1 MKISEILLPTD
12 FSAAAEAAALV
23 ATAMARETGARLHVV
38 HVVPPATDPSLGS
51 EQLTRLGRQL
61 GKGLAVELALLSGRA
76 AREITAY
83 ARDKGIDLIVMSTH
97 GRTGVS
103 RTLLGSVAE
112 AVVRL
117 SPCLVLTVPMA
128 LPTAGTPRGIDGARG
143 RAPRAPSL
151 HRLRGPDRRPRLRN
165 VPRAHPGRGARAQ
178 DRDRAG
184 RPPRVLDLR
193 QAVPDARPGGGA
205 P

>member
-1 MKISEILLPTD
+1 MKISKILLPTD

-23 ATAMARETGARLHVV
+23 ATAMARETGARLHLV

-61 GKGLAVELALLSGRA
+61 GQGLAVELALLSGRA

-103 RTLLGSVAE
+103 RTLLGSVSE

-128 LPTAGTPRGIDGARG
+128 LPTAGTPA
-143 RAPRAPSL
+143 ASL
-151 HRLRGPDRRPRLRN
+151 
-165 VPRAHPGRGARAQ
+165 
-178 DRDRAG
+178 DRAG
-184 RPPRVLDLR
+184 SH
-193 QAVPDARPGGGA
+193 AGSHAGA
-205 P
+205 PPVPHRCIVCAGQTDDLVCETCRARIRGEALEHKFETERAGRRGSSA

>member
-12 FSAAAEAAALV
+12 FSTAVETAALV
-23 ATAMARETGARLHVV
+23 ATAMAREAGARLHVV
-38 HVVPPATDPSLGS
+38 HVVPPATDPSPGS

-61 GKGLAVELALLSGRA
+61 GTGLAVELALLSGRA

-128 LPTAGTPRGIDGARG
+128 LPKAAMRAASTAPALPQRCIVCAGQTDDLVCETCRARIRGEALEHKIETE
-143 RAPRAPSL
+143 
-151 HRLRGPDRRPRLRN
+151 
-165 VPRAHPGRGARAQ
+165 
-178 DRDRAG
+178 RAG
-184 RPPRVLDLR
+184 RRGSS
-193 QAVPDARPGGGA
+193 A
-205 P
+205 

>member
-1 MKISEILLPTD
+1 MKITEILLPTD

-23 ATAMARETGARLHVV
+23 ATAMARETGARLHLV

-117 SPCLVLTVPMA
+117 SPCLVLSVPMA
-128 LPTAGTPRGIDGARG
+128 LPTAGTPAASFARARPTTSSAKRAARASGARRSSTRSKPSGRVAAGPRPETGRAG
-143 RAPRAPSL
+143 RAPWCRRAMMGSPES
-151 HRLRGPDRRPRLRN
+151 RT
-165 VPRAHPGRGARAQ
+165 
-178 DRDRAG
+178 
-184 RPPRVLDLR
+184 
-193 QAVPDARPGGGA
+193 
-205 P
+205 

>member
-1 MKISEILLPTD
+1 MKISKILLPTD

-23 ATAMARETGARLHVV
+23 ATAMARETGARLHLV

-51 EQLTRLGRQL
+51 EQLTRLGPKL

-103 RTLLGSVAE
+103 RTLLGSVSE

-128 LPTAGTPRGIDGARG
+128 LPTAGTPPASLEHAGSHAGSHAGAPPVPHRCIVCAGQTDDLVCETCRARIRGEA
-143 RAPRAPSL
+143 L
-151 HRLRGPDRRPRLRN
+151 EHKFETE
-165 VPRAHPGRGARAQ
+165 
-178 DRDRAG
+178 RAG
-184 RPPRVLDLR
+184 RRGSS
-193 QAVPDARPGGGA
+193 A
-205 P
+205 

>member
-23 ATAMARETGARLHVV
+23 ATAMARETGARLHLA

-128 LPTAGTPRGIDGARG
+128 LPTAGTPAASLVRAGAPPVPHRCIVCAGQTDDLVCETCRARIRGEALEHKIETE
-143 RAPRAPSL
+143 
-151 HRLRGPDRRPRLRN
+151 
-165 VPRAHPGRGARAQ
+165 
-178 DRDRAG
+178 RAG
-184 RPPRVLDLR
+184 RR
-193 QAVPDARPGGGA
+193 GSST
-205 P
+205 

>member
-1 MKISEILLPTD
+1 MRISEILLPTD

-38 HVVPPATDPSLGS
+38 HVVPRATDTSPGS

-61 GKGLAVELALLSGRA
+61 GKGLAVEIALLSGQPA
-76 AREITAY
+76 LEITAY
-83 ARDKGIDLIVMSTH
+83 ARDKAIDLIVISTH

-128 LPTAGTPRGIDGARG
+128 LPPAGTRGFAGAPPLPHRCIVCAGQTDDLVCETCRARIRG
-143 RAPRAPSL
+143 EAL
-151 HRLRGPDRRPRLRN
+151 EHKMETE
-165 VPRAHPGRGARAQ
+165 
-178 DRDRAG
+178 RAG
-184 RPPRVLDLR
+184 RRGSS
-193 QAVPDARPGGGA
+193 A
-205 P
+205 

>member
-1 MKISEILLPTD
+1 MKITQILLPTD
-12 FSAAAEAAALV
+12 FSAAADAAVLV
-23 ATAMARETGARLHVV
+23 AKAMAQETGARLHVV

-51 EQLTRLGRQL
+51 EHLSRLGRQL
-61 GKGLAVELALLSGRA
+61 GTALPVELALLSGRA

-103 RTLLGSVAE
+103 RALLGSVAE

-128 LPTAGTPRGIDGARG
+128 LPMVRMAAASPAHAG
-143 RAPRAPSL
+143 APVP
-151 HRLRGPDRRPRLRN
+151 HRCIVCGGGTDDLVCETCRTRI
-165 VPRAHPGRGARAQ
+165 
-178 DRDRAG
+178 RDEALEDKIEAERAG
-184 RPPRVLDLR
+184 RRGA
-193 QAVPDARPGGGA
+193 AV
-205 P
+205 

>member
-1 MKISEILLPTD
+1 MTMKISEILLPTD
-12 FSAAAEAAALV
+12 FSAAAETAALV

-38 HVVPPATDPSLGS
+38 HVVPPATDPTLGS
-51 EQLTRLGRQL
+51 EELARLGRRL
-61 GKGLAVELALLSGRA
+61 GTGLTVEPALLSGRA

-83 ARDKGIDLIVMSTH
+83 ARDKGIDLIVISTH

-128 LPTAGTPRGIDGARG
+128 LPAARTPAASLVHAGAHAGAAPVPQRCIVCAGQTDDLVCDMCRARIRGKALEHKIETERTGQRG
-143 RAPRAPSL
+143 SSA
-151 HRLRGPDRRPRLRN
+151 
-165 VPRAHPGRGARAQ
+165 
-178 DRDRAG
+178 
-184 RPPRVLDLR
+184 
-193 QAVPDARPGGGA
+193 
-205 P
+205 

>member
-51 EQLTRLGRQL
+51 EQLTRLGRKL

-76 AREITAY
+76 AREITKY

-117 SPCLVLTVPMA
+117 SPCLVLTVPMTV
-128 LPTAGTPRGIDGARG
+128 PTAGTPA
-143 RAPRAPSL
+143 ASL
-151 HRLRGPDRRPRLRN
+151 G
-165 VPRAHPGRGARAQ
+165 HPGAHA
-178 DRDRAG
+178 
-184 RPPRVLDLR
+184 
-193 QAVPDARPGGGA
+193 GA
-205 P
+205 PPVPHRCIVCAGQTDDLVCEPCRARIRGEALEHKIETERTGRRGLSA

>member
-38 HVVPPATDPSLGS
+38 HVVPPATDPLLGS
-51 EQLTRLGRQL
+51 EQLTRLGPKL

-76 AREITAY
+76 AREITKY

-128 LPTAGTPRGIDGARG
+128 LTTAGTLAASLTYAGAH
-143 RAPRAPSL
+143 A
-151 HRLRGPDRRPRLRN
+151 
-165 VPRAHPGRGARAQ
+165 
-178 DRDRAG
+178 
-184 RPPRVLDLR
+184 
-193 QAVPDARPGGGA
+193 GA
-205 P
+205 PPVPHRCIVCAGHTDDLVCETCRARIRGEALEHKIETERTGRCGSST

>member
-1 MKISEILLPTD
+1 MKINEILLPTD
-12 FSAAAEAAALV
+12 FSTAADAAALV
-23 ATAMARETGARLHVV
+23 ATAMARETGARLHLA

-61 GKGLAVELALLSGRA
+61 GSGLAVELALLSGRA
-76 AREITAY
+76 AREITTY

-128 LPTAGTPRGIDGARG
+128 LPKAGTLEGHLVPHHCIVCAGQTDDLVCETCRARIRG
-143 RAPRAPSL
+143 
-151 HRLRGPDRRPRLRN
+151 
-165 VPRAHPGRGARAQ
+165 GARAQ
-178 DRDRAG
+178 D
-184 RPPRVLDLR
+184 
-193 QAVPDARPGGGA
+193 
-205 P
+205 

>member
-1 MKISEILLPTD
+1 MKFREVLLPTD
-12 FSAAAEAAALV
+12 FSAAADAAALV
-23 ATAMARETGARLHVV
+23 AMAIARETGARLHVV
-38 HVVPPATDPSLGS
+38 HVVPPATDPSPGS
-51 EQLTRLGRQL
+51 EQLTRLGRQV
-61 GKGLAVELALLSGRA
+61 GKGLQVEIALLSGRA

-128 LPTAGTPRGIDGARG
+128 LPLARAATGPAAPAGAAALPRGCIVCDGHTDDLVCEACRTRIRG
-143 RAPRAPSL
+143 EAIAHNIGVERAGG
-151 HRLRGPDRRPRLRN
+151 H
-165 VPRAHPGRGARAQ
+165 RAQ
-178 DRDRAG
+178 A
-184 RPPRVLDLR
+184 
-193 QAVPDARPGGGA
+193 
-205 P
+205 

>member
-12 FSAAAEAAALV
+12 FSAAAQAAALV
-23 ATAMARETGARLHVV
+23 ATAMARETGARLHLV

-61 GKGLAVELALLSGRA
+61 GKDFALELALLSGRA

-117 SPCLVLTVPMA
+117 APCLVLTVPMA
-128 LPTAGTPRGIDGARG
+128 LPTAGTPAASA
-143 RAPRAPSL
+143 APGGVPL
-151 HRLRGPDRRPRLRN
+151 LPHRCIVCAGQTDDL
-165 VPRAHPGRGARAQ
+165 VCETCRAHIRGAAPEHKVETE
-178 DRDRAG
+178 RAG
-184 RPPRVLDLR
+184 QRGTSP
-193 QAVPDARPGGGA
+193 
-205 P
+205 

>member
-23 ATAMARETGARLHVV
+23 ATAMAREAGARLHVV

-51 EQLTRLGRQL
+51 EQLTRLGRKL
-61 GKGLAVELALLSGRA
+61 GKGLAVELALLSGRS
-76 AREITAY
+76 AREITKY
-83 ARDKGIDLIVMSTH
+83 ARDKGIDLIVISTH

-128 LPTAGTPRGIDGARG
+128 LPTAGTPAASLGHSGAH
-143 RAPRAPSL
+143 S
-151 HRLRGPDRRPRLRN
+151 
-165 VPRAHPGRGARAQ
+165 
-178 DRDRAG
+178 
-184 RPPRVLDLR
+184 
-193 QAVPDARPGGGA
+193 GA
-205 P
+205 PPVPHHCIVCAGHTDDLVCETCRARIRGEALEHKIETERTGRRGSSA

>member
-1 MKISEILLPTD
+1 MAFLLLPTKDMKISEILLPTD
-12 FSAAAEAAALV
+12 FSVAAEAASVV

-38 HVVPPATDPSLGS
+38 HVVPPATDPSIGS
-51 EQLTRLGRQL
+51 EQLTRLGRRL
-61 GKGLAVELALLSGRA
+61 ASGLSVELALLSGRA

-83 ARDKGIDLIVMSTH
+83 ARQKGVDLIVISTH

-128 LPTAGTPRGIDGARG
+128 LPTTGLPAASLAHAGALPVPNRCIVCGGHSDDLVCETCRTRIRGQ
-143 RAPRAPSL
+143 APEHEKEAE
-151 HRLRGPDRRPRLRN
+151 
-165 VPRAHPGRGARAQ
+165 
-178 DRDRAG
+178 RAG
-184 RPPRVLDLR
+184 HRESPS
-193 QAVPDARPGGGA
+193 
-205 P
+205 

>member
-1 MKISEILLPTD
+1 MKITDILVPTD

-23 ATAMARETGARLHVV
+23 ATAMALETGARLHVV

-61 GKGLAVELALLSGRA
+61 GKKLAVELALLSGRA

-83 ARDKGIDLIVMSTH
+83 ARDKGIDLIVISTH

-128 LPTAGTPRGIDGARG
+128 LPAAATRVGALAHAGAPLVPHLCIVCAGHTDDLVCETCRARIRDEVPGHKMATEQAG
-143 RAPRAPSL
+143 R
-151 HRLRGPDRRPRLRN
+151 RGPS
-165 VPRAHPGRGARAQ
+165 A
-178 DRDRAG
+178 
-184 RPPRVLDLR
+184 
-193 QAVPDARPGGGA
+193 
-205 P
+205 